1 MKFNIIKST
10 FLAAFVAAGIVTG
23 CSPDEVT
30 GGNPLTQADLDASFT
45 STLTAGTDY
54 QKSYSFEASDSD
66 DILYHTWKITNT
78 TTGQSFP
85 SAGELKT
92 EGNTHSFTFT
102 VSGAYKVRHR
112 VTGRVGG
119 TNFVSEQTIDIAVLI
134 PPQEYGP
141 NLIQSPNFED
151 ATDWTTFNTS
161 GTETVTWTFNDDS
174 ATVNGGVQD
183 VWTGQGIYQ
192 AIQVEAGTYYMDM
205 HVDSPGASTNMWFQ
219 VFTGINEP
227 QQNTDYLGDADVKM
241 GLNTWSGC
249 ATAAF
254 DGKLSEV
261 GCVGTGT
268 DVTFT
273 APQTIYFVIKV
284 GTGATNGVNNITV
297 KDIVFKKYL

>member
-1 MKFNIIKST
+1 MKINIIKST

-45 STLTAGTDY
+45 STITAETEY
-54 QKSYSFEASDSD
+54 QKSYSFVAADAD
-66 DILYHTWKITNT
+66 NIMYHTWKVINT
-78 TTGQSFP
+78 TTGQSYP
-85 SAGELKT
+85 AAGELKT
-92 EGNTHSFTFT
+92 QENTHAFTFT
-102 VSGAYKVRHR
+102 TSGVYTVRHR
-112 VTGRVGG
+112 VAGSVGG
-119 TNFVSEQTIDIAVLI
+119 TNFVSEQNINISVQI

-161 GTETVTWTFNDDS
+161 ATQTVTWTLNGDS
-174 ATVNGGVQD
+174 ATVDGGVLNA
-183 VWTGQGIYQ
+183 WSGQGIYQ

-205 HVDSPGASTNMWFQ
+205 HVESPGASADMWFQ
-219 VFTGINEP
+219 VFTGTNEP
-227 QQNTDYLGDADVKM
+227 QQNADYLGDADQKM

-249 ATAAF
+249 ATAPF
-254 DGKLSEV
+254 SGMLSEV

-268 DVTFT
+268 NVTFT

-284 GTGATNGVNNITV
+284 GSGADHGVNNITV
-297 KDIVFKKYL
+297 KNLVFKKYL